1 MSNPENGPQLP
12 AIRWPVPKNNRGG
25 EFSNLEEMLAHLEG
39 EATGHWLIG
48 RNGMWHGGI
57 HISDTTTPWCALS
70 GQAMN
75 EAVDFPV
82 PFPGEQAVRCMAD
95 GERWWP
101 TWLQFS
107 LPDVSAHNVYYV
119 KYAGF
124 VVKFMRTSLSGT
136 YRRISRLL
144 KFSCG
149 FTITS

>member
-75 EAVDFPV
+75 SRYRFRGSRPCAAWRTV
-82 PFPGEQAVRCMAD
+82 
-95 GERWWP
+95 RWWP
-101 TWLQFS
+101 TGLT
-107 LPDVSAHNVYYV
+107 
-119 KYAGF
+119 G
-124 VVKFMRTSLSGT
+124 
-136 YRRISRLL
+136 
-144 KFSCG
+144 
-149 FTITS
+149 ITSACRGTGGIYATIYDH

>member
-82 PFPGEQAVRCMAD
+82 PFPGEQAVRSMAD
-95 GERWWP
+95 GEVVAYRINRDYLSVP
-101 TWLQFS
+101 ARQSHVGALYQNDGYSQLYRLQQRH
-107 LPDVSAHNVYYV
+107 LQPP
-119 KYAGF
+119 
-124 VVKFMRTSLSGT
+124 LS
-136 YRRISRLL
+136 
-144 KFSCG
+144 
-149 FTITS
+149 